1 MKTCKVDGCNCE
13 VTRYPKQQLCNKHYT
28 QIYRYG
34 KILDRTSKDKNEIVL
49 YEDYAEIILYN
60 KNQDEVGRALI
71 DIEDVEKVKNYKWYK
86 DSRGY
91 AYCGTS
97 KKSLHRLIIEAPKGK
112 SVDHI
117 NHDRL
122 DNRKCN
128 LRICTSSQ
136 NSMNR
141 RKLDRN
147 TSGHVGVCYKP
158 KINKWQAYITVNR
171 KPIHLGYYKNIEE
184 AIEARKQAEIK
195 YFGEYRNKE

>member
-1 MKTCKVDGCNCE
+1 MKTCKVNGCN
-13 VTRYPKQQLCNKHYT
+13 NKHYCKGYCKKHYV
-28 QIYRYG
+28 QIQRHG

-86 DSRGY
+86 NCRGY
-91 AYCGTS
+91 VSCGTP
-97 KKSLHRLIIEAPKGK
+97 KKLLHRLIMDAPKGK

-158 KINKWQAYITVNR
+158 KINKWQADITVNR

-184 AIEARKQAEIK
+184 AIEVRKEAEIK